1 MKSHH
6 FHDLKHEFH
15 QSILKLELSHA
26 LKNLLYRIDLT
37 ELQIKKAC
45 ANSPEMHLQE
55 VLAELMIKRI
65 FAKSCIKRII
75 FQTNMSVIIRKGL
88 PEDIANALHLVKEL
102 AAFELA
108 PNEVEVTIEEM
119 IQWGF
124 GSDKLFDFFVA
135 EKNNTIIGMALY
147 YYKYSTW
154 KGKCLFLEDIIVTEN
169 ERGQGIGKLLF
180 KRSN

>member
-1 MKSHH
+1 
-6 FHDLKHEFH
+6 
-15 QSILKLELSHA
+15 
-26 LKNLLYRIDLT
+26 
-37 ELQIKKAC
+37 
-45 ANSPEMHLQE
+45 
-55 VLAELMIKRI
+55 
-65 FAKSCIKRII
+65 
-75 FQTNMSVIIRKGL
+75 MSVIIRKGL

-119 IQWGF
+119 IHWGF
-124 GSDKLFDFFVA
+124 GADKLFDFFVA
-135 EKNNTIIGMALY
+135 EKNNTIIGIALY

-180 KRSN
+180 NEVIKVAKEKKVRRMEWQVLDWNKAAIDFYKTYDSTLDSEWINCKLTNHDLEKFN